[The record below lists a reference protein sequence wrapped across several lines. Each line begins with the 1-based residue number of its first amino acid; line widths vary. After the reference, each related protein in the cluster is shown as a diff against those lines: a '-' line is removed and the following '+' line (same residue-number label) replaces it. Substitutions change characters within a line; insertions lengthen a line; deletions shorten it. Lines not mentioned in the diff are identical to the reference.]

1 MTEAYFVDKLINA
14 ICAQMPLSKYT
25 RRKKKK
31 KENKNGEKW
40 GKKSFNNS
48 RGLGKKD
55 MRTCMINCN
64 THKLD
69 NKNYRKYMT
78 YSTLY

>member
-1 MTEAYFVDKLINA
+1 M
-14 ICAQMPLSKYT
+14 
-25 RRKKKK
+25 
-31 KENKNGEKW
+31 GEKM
-40 GKKSFNNS
+40 KKSFNNS